1 MKQPNLVVLPGWGME
16 KEAFQPLIK
25 PLSELF
31 HLSFI
36 DWRDMK
42 ALNDFE
48 ERVINTIASID
59 GPVYLLGWSLGSLVS
74 LELSS
79 SFRERIKGFILFGA
93 TSRFT
98 TGENYSVGWDP
109 RMIERM
115 KKQLPRNKEKTLTS
129 FYEAMFSDAEKEA
142 GFYHQFTKISQ
153 SKFHGDDVFSLL
165 IGLDYLLQK
174 DARARLDRIEAPF
187 LMLHGREDKI
197 CPLEASSFIK
207 ENLGGKAEVRIIE
220 GTGHIPFFT
229 KPEECMDHIKTFI
242 QKEYVHDR

>member
-16 KEAFQPLIK
+16 KEVFQPLIQ

-31 HLSFI
+31 HLSII

-48 ERVINTIASID
+48 ERVIDTITSLD
-59 GPVYLLGWSLGSLVS
+59 GPVYLLSWSLGSLVS

-79 SFRERIKGFILFGA
+79 SYREKIKGFILFGA

-98 TGENYSVGWDP
+98 TGENYSFGWDP
-109 RMIERM
+109 RMVERM
-115 KKQLPRNKEKTLTS
+115 KKQLQRNKEKTLTS

-142 GFYHQFTKISQ
+142 GFYHQFIKTIQ
-153 SKFHGDDVFSLL
+153 REFQGDDVFSLL

-174 DARARLDRIEAPF
+174 DARARLNRIEAPF
-187 LMLHGREDKI
+187 ILLHGREDKI
-197 CPLEASSFIK
+197 CPFEASSFIK
-207 ENLGGKAEVRIIE
+207 ENLGGKAELHIIE
-220 GTGHIPFFT
+220 GAGHIPFFT
-229 KPEECMDHIKTFI
+229 KPQECTEHIKTFI

>member
-1 MKQPNLVVLPGWGME
+1 MKQPNLIVLPGWGME

-25 PLSELF
+25 PLSEAF
-31 HLSFI
+31 NLSFI

-42 ALNDFE
+42 ALDDFE
-48 ERVINTIASID
+48 ERVIDTIASID
-59 GPVYLLGWSLGSLVS
+59 GPVYLLSWSLGSLVS

-98 TGENYSVGWDP
+98 TGENYSFGWDP
-109 RMIERM
+109 RMVERM
-115 KKQLPRNKEKTLTS
+115 KKQLQRNKEKTLTS

-153 SKFHGDDVFSLL
+153 SEFHGDDVFSLL

-174 DARARLDRIEAPF
+174 DARARLHLIKAPL

-207 ENLGGKAEVRIIE
+207 ENLGRKAKVRIIE
-220 GTGHIPFFT
+220 GAGHIPFFT
-229 KPEECMDHIKTFI
+229 KPEECMEHIKTFI

>member
-1 MKQPNLVVLPGWGME
+1 MKQPNLIVLPGWGME

-25 PLSELF
+25 PLSDAF
-31 HLSFI
+31 NLSFV
-36 DWRDMK
+36 DWSDMK

-48 ERVINTIASID
+48 ERVIDTIASID

-98 TGENYSVGWDP
+98 TGENYSFGWDP
-109 RMIERM
+109 RMVERM
-115 KKQLPRNKEKTLTS
+115 KKQLQRNKEKTLTS

-142 GFYHQFTKISQ
+142 GFYHPFTKIILSE
-153 SKFHGDDVFSLL
+153 FHGDDVFSLL

-174 DARARLDRIEAPF
+174 DVRARLHLIKAPL

-220 GTGHIPFFT
+220 GAGHIPFFT
-229 KPEECMDHIKTFI
+229 KPEECMEHIKTFI

>member
-1 MKQPNLVVLPGWGME
+1 MKQPNLIVLPGWGME

-25 PLSELF
+25 PLSEAF
-31 HLSFI
+31 NLSFI

-42 ALNDFE
+42 ALDDFE
-48 ERVINTIASID
+48 ERVIDTIASID
-59 GPVYLLGWSLGSLVS
+59 GPVYLLSWSLGSLVS

-98 TGENYSVGWDP
+98 TGENYSFGWDP
-109 RMIERM
+109 RMVERM
-115 KKQLPRNKEKTLTS
+115 KKQLQRNKEKTLTS

-153 SKFHGDDVFSLL
+153 SEFHGDDVFSLL

-174 DARARLDRIEAPF
+174 DARARIHLIKAPL

-207 ENLGGKAEVRIIE
+207 ENLGRKAKVRIIE
-220 GTGHIPFFT
+220 GAGHIPFFT
-229 KPEECMDHIKTFI
+229 KPEECMEHIKTFI

>member
-1 MKQPNLVVLPGWGME
+1 MKQPNLIVLPGWGME

-25 PLSELF
+25 PLSEAF
-31 HLSFI
+31 NLSFI

-42 ALNDFE
+42 ALDDFE
-48 ERVINTIASID
+48 ERVIDTIASID

-79 SFRERIKGFILFGA
+79 SFQERIKGFILFGA

-98 TGENYSVGWDP
+98 TGENYSFGWDP
-109 RMIERM
+109 RMVERM
-115 KKQLPRNKEKTLTS
+115 KKQLQRNKEKTLTS

-153 SKFHGDDVFSLL
+153 SEFHGDDVFSLL

-174 DARARLDRIEAPF
+174 DARARIHLIKAPL

-207 ENLGGKAEVRIIE
+207 ENLGRKAKVRIIE
-220 GTGHIPFFT
+220 GAGHIPFFT
-229 KPEECMDHIKTFI
+229 KAEECMEHIKTFI

>member
-1 MKQPNLVVLPGWGME
+1 MKQPNLIVLPGWGME

-25 PLSELF
+25 PLSEAF
-31 HLSFI
+31 NLSFI

-42 ALNDFE
+42 ALDDFE
-48 ERVINTIASID
+48 ERVIDTIASID

-98 TGENYSVGWDP
+98 TGENYSFGWDP
-109 RMIERM
+109 RMVERM
-115 KKQLPRNKEKTLTS
+115 KKQLQRNKEKTLTS

-153 SKFHGDDVFSLL
+153 SEFHGDDVFSLL
-165 IGLDYLLQK
+165 IGLDYLLQI
-174 DARARLDRIEAPF
+174 DARATLHLIKAPL

-207 ENLGGKAEVRIIE
+207 ENLGRKAKVRIIE
-220 GTGHIPFFT
+220 GAGHIPFFT
-229 KPEECMDHIKTFI
+229 KPEECMEHIKTFI

>member
-1 MKQPNLVVLPGWGME
+1 MKQPNLIVLPGWGME

-25 PLSELF
+25 PLSDAF
-31 HLSFI
+31 NLSFV
-36 DWRDMK
+36 DWSDMK

-48 ERVINTIASID
+48 ERVIDTIASID

-98 TGENYSVGWDP
+98 TGENYSFGWDP
-109 RMIERM
+109 RMVERM
-115 KKQLPRNKEKTLTS
+115 KKQLQRNKEKTLTS

-142 GFYHQFTKISQ
+142 GFYHQFTEIILSE
-153 SKFHGDDVFSLL
+153 FHGDDVFSLL

-174 DARARLDRIEAPF
+174 DVRARLHLIKAPL

-220 GTGHIPFFT
+220 GAGHIPFLT
-229 KPEECMDHIKTFI
+229 KPEECMEHIKTFI

>member
-1 MKQPNLVVLPGWGME
+1 MKQPNLIVLPGWGME

-25 PLSELF
+25 PLSEAF
-31 HLSFI
+31 NLSFI

-42 ALNDFE
+42 ALDDFE
-48 ERVINTIASID
+48 ERVIDTIASID

-98 TGENYSVGWDP
+98 TGENYSFGWDP
-109 RMIERM
+109 RMVERM
-115 KKQLPRNKEKTLTS
+115 KKQLQRNKEKTLTS

-153 SKFHGDDVFSLL
+153 SEFHGDDVFSLL

-174 DARARLDRIEAPF
+174 DARARLHLIKAP
-187 LMLHGREDKI
+187 LLLLHGREDKI

-207 ENLGGKAEVRIIE
+207 ENLGRKAKVRIIE
-220 GTGHIPFFT
+220 GAGHIPFFT
-229 KPEECMDHIKTFI
+229 KPEECMEHIKTFI

>member
-1 MKQPNLVVLPGWGME
+1 MKQPNLIVLPGWGME

-25 PLSELF
+25 PLSEAF
-31 HLSFI
+31 NLSFI

-42 ALNDFE
+42 ALDDFE
-48 ERVINTIASID
+48 ERVIDTIASID

-98 TGENYSVGWDP
+98 TGENYSFGWDP
-109 RMIERM
+109 RMVERM
-115 KKQLPRNKEKTLTS
+115 KKQLQRNKEKTLTS

-153 SKFHGDDVFSLL
+153 SEFHGDDVFSLL
-165 IGLDYLLQK
+165 IGLDYLLQN
-174 DARARLDRIEAPF
+174 DARARLHLIKAPL

-207 ENLGGKAEVRIIE
+207 ENLGRKAKVRIIE
-220 GTGHIPFFT
+220 GAGHIPFFT
-229 KPEECMDHIKTFI
+229 KPEECMEHIKTFI

>member
-1 MKQPNLVVLPGWGME
+1 MKQPNLIVLPGWGME

-25 PLSELF
+25 PLSEAF
-31 HLSFI
+31 NLSFI

-42 ALNDFE
+42 ALDDFE
-48 ERVINTIASID
+48 ERVIDTIASID
-59 GPVYLLGWSLGSLVS
+59 GPVYLLSWSLGSLVS

-98 TGENYSVGWDP
+98 TGENYSFGWDP
-109 RMIERM
+109 RMVERM
-115 KKQLPRNKEKTLTS
+115 KKQLQRNKEKTLTS

-153 SKFHGDDVFSLL
+153 SEFHGDDVFSLL

-174 DARARLDRIEAPF
+174 DARARLHLIKAP
-187 LMLHGREDKI
+187 LLLLHGREDKI

-207 ENLGGKAEVRIIE
+207 ENLGRKAKVRIIE
-220 GTGHIPFFT
+220 GAGHIPFFT
-229 KPEECMDHIKTFI
+229 KPEECMEHIKTFI